1 MRVAGVM
8 EWSEMLSAAQ
18 KLSDLIGD
26 ADTFGGE
33 NNLVERMFYIDCD
46 PDQALDRTARAEK
59 VAALI
64 NKSNAFGS
72 LRSQDLI
79 REAFQTEVEV
89 SRSPAEAL
97 SRMVKFL
104 SLINLKLDANLKLG
118 PMKLGVYERI
128 YLSNS
133 DALTQSLDLNLRLSE
148 YGKKSNRQSKS
159 FTSVA

>member
-8 EWSEMLSAAQ
+8 ELSEMLSTAE
-18 KLSDLIGD
+18 KLSNLVVTDPESI
-26 ADTFGGE
+26 GE
-33 NNLVERMFYIDCD
+33 NNLIERMFYMDCD
-46 PDQALDRTARAEK
+46 PQQALDRTVRAGE
-59 VAALI
+59 VAGII
-64 NKSNAFGS
+64 NTSNAFGS
-72 LRSQDLI
+72 LRSQDSI
-79 REAFQTEVEV
+79 REAFQAEVEV

-104 SLINLKLDANLKLG
+104 SLINLKLDPNLKLG

-133 DALTQSLDLNLRLSE
+133 DAPTQSLDLNLRLSE
-148 YGKKSNRQSKS
+148 YGKKSNRQSKC